1 MAEGLVMRYGKVTNV
16 DDPHGGGRIQVRT
29 VYDNIR
35 GENKEL
41 PWYIPLL
48 PKMLHVRPKVGELV
62 LVISM
67 AAGNFDEPSF
77 YVGPLISQED
87 KLFREDADGA
97 LSITSTGYI
106 GWEENP
112 RGKKGVQPTLYP
124 NTADI
129 AIEGRKDTGIQ
140 LKDEEVRVKAGVKVV
155 DERGP
160 RNNTSNP
167 AFISLKYYPK
177 NDVFKEGYKST
188 ATIVADKINLIS
200 TLSDDPETEEMTR
213 GEVREVVVDFRK
225 EYTTNR
231 KRLLDKAEWRLYV
244 KDADRDLDV
253 IPYRPVERA
262 FLNNFFIINT
272 GDLIP
277 NDYYVDI
284 RVMTGRET
292 RYYKKVLRFRVVS
305 DVTNRYQ

>member
-67 AAGNFDEPSF
+67 AAGSFDEPSF

-200 TLSDDPETEEMTR
+200 TLSDDPETEEIPVTENQDR
-213 GEVREVVVDFRK
+213 
-225 EYTTNR
+225 
-231 KRLLDKAEWRLYV
+231 KAED
-244 KDADRDLDV
+244 KDNLISDSAMRELVEKAHQVPYGDILIQFLDLF
-253 IPYRPVERA
+253 RTA
-262 FLNNFFIINT
+262 FATHVHPFPTMPPCQDPNIVAVSSYDLNTTLSDNVRIN
-272 GDLIP
+272 
-277 NDYYVDI
+277 
-284 RVMTGRET
+284 
-292 RYYKKVLRFRVVS
+292 
-305 DVTNRYQ
+305 